1 LMKELLTSSEV
12 ILDSLSDG
20 VYVCDRDR
28 RIVYWST
35 SAQRIT
41 GWQPADVVGRL
52 CLEDVLCHED
62 KDGHRLCGEEHCPL
76 HRSMVTG
83 VTTTMPVIVFA
94 RGKDGGKIPLQVT
107 AAPIR
112 NESGEVVGGVE
123 TFRDV
128 SPTLQDLERA
138 KKIQTQTL
146 EQDLP
151 ADPRL
156 RFATFYLPH
165 DIVGGDY
172 YAVKQL
178 DSDRYG
184 FLLADMEGHGLAAA
198 LYTMQL
204 GSVWNQHFQLLTNP
218 AGFAAEVNKELVRI
232 FGSVVTFATAVCGVV
247 HAHTGKVSLTGAGGP
262 PPLLIRANKTTE
274 KIKCPGP
281 LFGVM
286 KDVPYKEE
294 AVELEAGDSLL
305 LFSDG
310 AFEIR
315 NARDELLGVDGLAR
329 ILTGLNYP
337 QNQLNMGELQ
347 EELLKFSNEIRLQD
361 DITIMEV
368 RFWGEH
374 RR

>member
-1 LMKELLTSSEV
+1 MKEQLTSSEV

-20 VYVCDRDR
+20 VYVCDRER

-41 GWQPADVVGRL
+41 GWQPGDVVGRL

-83 VTTTMPVIVFA
+83 VTTTVPVIVFA
-94 RGKDGGKIPLQVT
+94 RGKDGRKIPMQVT

-138 KKIQTQTL
+138 KKIQAQTL

-156 RFATFYLPH
+156 RFSTFYLPH

-178 DSDRYG
+178 DEARYG

-218 AGFAAEVNKELVRI
+218 AGFAAGVNKELVRI
-232 FGSVVTFATAVCGVV
+232 FGRVVTFAAAVCGVID
-247 HAHTGKVSLTGAGGP
+247 ARTGKVSLTGAGGP
-262 PPLLIRANKTTE
+262 SPLIIRANQAFE
-274 KIKCPGP
+274 KIECPGP
-281 LFGVM
+281 PFGVM
-286 KDVPYKEE
+286 EDVPYEE
-294 AVELEAGDSLL
+294 QTVKLEPDDSLL

-310 AFEIR
+310 AFEIH

-329 ILTGLNYP
+329 ILTSLDYP
-337 QNQLNMGELQ
+337 RNQLNMDDLQ
-347 EELLKFSNEIRLQD
+347 KELLKFSNDIRLQD
-361 DITIMEV
+361 DITIIEV
-368 RFWGEH
+368 HFWGQ
-374 RR
+374 

>member
-1 LMKELLTSSEV
+1 MENLLTSAEV
-12 ILDSLSDG
+12 ILDCLSDG
-20 VYVCDRDR
+20 VYVCDRER

-41 GWQPADVVGRL
+41 GWEPGDVVGRL

-83 VTTTMPVIVFA
+83 VTTTVPVIVFA
-94 RGKDGGKIPLQVT
+94 RGKDGRKIPMQVT

-128 SPTLQDLERA
+128 EPMLKDLERA
-138 KKIQTQTL
+138 KMIQAQTL

-151 ADPRL
+151 SDPRL
-156 RFATFYLPH
+156 RFSTFYLPH

-178 DSDRYG
+178 DEDRYG

-198 LYTMQL
+198 LYAMQL
-204 GSVWNQHFQLLTNP
+204 GSVWNQHLQVLTNP
-218 AGFAAEVNKELVRI
+218 AGFAAGVNKELVRI
-232 FGSVVTFATAVCGVV
+232 FGRVVTFATAICGVID
-247 HAHTGKVSLTGAGGP
+247 ARSGKVSLTGAGGP
-262 PPLLIRANKTTE
+262 SPLLIQANQAYE
-274 KIKCPGP
+274 KIECPGP

-286 KDVPYKEE
+286 EDVPYKEQM
-294 AVELEAGDSLL
+294 VELEPGDSLL

-315 NARDELLGVDGLAR
+315 NARDELLGVDGLAK
-329 ILTGLNYP
+329 ILTNLDYP
-337 QNQLNMGELQ
+337 QKQLNMDELQ

-368 RFWGEH
+368 RFWGE
-374 RR
+374 